1 MVKCEKL
8 SKYYKTGSEVICA
21 LKEISINATEG
32 TLSFFMGPSGSGK
45 STALKIIGGEL
56 CPSSGD
62 VVVNGYNLK
71 NMSEKELCSFRYKE
85 VGIVPQ
91 DYMVL
96 DYLSVW
102 DNILLSIRVGNL
114 AKREKDYYDRA
125 ITLISDLGLE
135 KEIKRKACDLSGGQ
149 RQRVAIARAMLKS
162 PHVLLLDEPTANL
175 DGERSIITMEE
186 IKELTVNNNTVTII
200 STHDNRLTSYA
211 DNIYNFCDGVVGK
224 D

>member
-1 MVKCEKL
+1 M
-8 SKYYKTGSEVICA
+8 
-21 LKEISINATEG
+21 
-32 TLSFFMGPSGSGK
+32 TL
-45 STALKIIGGEL
+45 T
-56 CPSSGD
+56 
-62 VVVNGYNLK
+62 
-71 NMSEKELCSFRYKE
+71 
-85 VGIVPQ
+85 IVPQ

-125 ITLISDLGLE
+125 RTLISDFGLE